1 MLEKDYQLS
10 AYKALA
16 AAGGMKTP
24 EALTASNSCATAAKT
39 LADKLAGLVLDTISY
54 PATITEYIN
63 AITWHADTLS
73 AINQLAS
80 EHASL
85 LAANADLSVLLQ
97 LNIGWDV
104 YCRANALEASELPI
118 SLAIGDKA
126 APDALLDAVNDLDVA
141 AVVAAMTEINQVLNT
156 GAGGS
161 TESGTVLPGPSLTE
175 DQIDA
180 LKAAC
185 AEFGAVMD
193 NLPSPRD
200 VLKAKHEKASESA
213 STGMQAYND
222 AVGTALA
229 EASVSNSTTASAVA
243 ALVPESVMV
252 ELKKGAV

>member
-24 EALTASNSCATAAKT
+24 EAVTTSTNCATAAKT
-39 LADKLAGLVLDTISY
+39 LADLLAGLVLDTITY
-54 PATITEYIN
+54 PATITEYIT
-63 AITWHADTLS
+63 AITGHTNTLR

-118 SLAIGDKA
+118 SQAIGDKA
-126 APDALLDAVNDLDVA
+126 TPGALLDAVNALDAA

-156 GAGGS
+156 GAGGGTQGG
-161 TESGTVLPGPSLTE
+161 TESPAPSLTQ

-185 AEFGAVMD
+185 AEFGALMG
-193 NLPSPRD
+193 NLPSQSD
-200 VLKAKHEKASESA
+200 ALKDQHDKASESA
-213 STGMQAYND
+213 STGIQAYSE

-229 EASVSNSTTASAVA
+229 EASANNSSTASAVA
-243 ALVPESVMV
+243 ALVPESVMD
-252 ELKKGAV
+252 ELKKGAA

>member
-24 EALTASNSCATAAKT
+24 AAVTTSTSCATAAKT
-39 LADKLAGLVLDTISY
+39 LADQLAGLVLDTITY
-54 PATITEYIN
+54 PATITEYIT
-63 AITWHADTLS
+63 AITGHTNTLR

-118 SLAIGDKA
+118 SQAIGDKA
-126 APDALLDAVNDLDVA
+126 TPGALLDAVNALDPA

-156 GAGGS
+156 GAGGG
-161 TESGTVLPGPSLTE
+161 TEGGTGSPAPSLTQ

-180 LKAAC
+180 LKTAC

-193 NLPSPRD
+193 KLPSQRAA
-200 VLKAKHEKASESA
+200 LKAQHDKASESA
-213 STGMQAYND
+213 STGMLAYNE

-229 EASVSNSTTASAVA
+229 EASANNSSTASAVA
-243 ALVPESVMV
+243 ALVPESVMD
-252 ELKKGAV
+252 ELKKGAA

>member
-16 AAGGMKTP
+16 ASGGMKTP
-24 EALTASNSCATAAKT
+24 EAVTTSTSCATAAKT
-39 LADKLAGLVLDTISY
+39 LADQLAGLVLDTITY
-54 PATITEYIN
+54 PATITEYIT
-63 AITWHADTLS
+63 AITGHADTLS
-73 AINQLAS
+73 AVNQLAS

-85 LAANADLSVLLQ
+85 LTANADLSVLLQ

-126 APDALLDAVNDLDVA
+126 TPGALLDAVNALDAA

-156 GAGGS
+156 GAGGG
-161 TESGTVLPGPSLTE
+161 TEGGAVPPAPSLTQ

-185 AEFGAVMD
+185 AEFDAAMD
-193 NLPSPRD
+193 GLPSPRNA
-200 VLKAKHEKASESA
+200 LKAQHDKASESA

-229 EASVSNSTTASAVA
+229 EASANNSSTASAVA
-243 ALVPESVMV
+243 ALVPESVME
-252 ELKKGAV
+252 ELKKGTA

>member
-24 EALTASNSCATAAKT
+24 EAVTTSTSCAKSAKM
-39 LADKLAGLVLDTISY
+39 LADQLAGLVLDTITY
-54 PATITEYIN
+54 PTTITEYITE
-63 AITWHADTLS
+63 ITGHANTLG

-118 SLAIGDKA
+118 SLAIGDKET
-126 APDALLDAVNDLDVA
+126 PGALLDALNALDGA
-141 AVVAAMTEINQVLNT
+141 AVVASMTEINQVLNT
-156 GAGGS
+156 GAGGG
-161 TESGTVLPGPSLTE
+161 TEGGTVPLPPSLSQG
-175 DQIDA
+175 QIDA

-185 AEFGAVMD
+185 AEFSVMMD
-193 NLPSPRD
+193 KLPFPRD
-200 VLKAKHEKASESA
+200 ALKTQHDKASESA
-213 STGMQAYND
+213 STGLQAYSD
-222 AVGTALA
+222 AVSTALA
-229 EASVSNSTTASAVA
+229 EASANNSSTASAVA
-243 ALVPESVMV
+243 ALVPESVMA

>member
-24 EALTASNSCATAAKT
+24 EAITTSTSCAAAAKK
-39 LADKLAGLVLDTISY
+39 LADQLAALVLETVTY
-54 PATITEYIN
+54 PNTVTDYTT
-63 AITWHADTLS
+63 AITGHADTLKG
-73 AINQLAS
+73 INQLGS
-80 EHASL
+80 DHAGL
-85 LAANADLSVLLQ
+85 LKANADLSVLLQ

-104 YCRANALEASELPI
+104 YTRANQLEPSELPI
-118 SLAIGDKA
+118 SLAIGDNET
-126 APDALLDAVNDLDVA
+126 PGALLDVVNALDA
-141 AVVAAMTEINQVLNT
+141 ADVVAAMTVINQVLNT
-156 GAGGS
+156 GTGDTTGNEA
-161 TESGTVLPGPSLTE
+161 PPAAPSLTQ

-185 AEFGAVMD
+185 AEFGAAMA

-200 VLKAKHEKASESA
+200 ALKAQHDKASQSA

-229 EASVSNSTTASAVA
+229 EASAKNSSTASAVA
-243 ALVPESVMV
+243 ALVPESVMN
-252 ELKKGAV
+252 ELKKGAG